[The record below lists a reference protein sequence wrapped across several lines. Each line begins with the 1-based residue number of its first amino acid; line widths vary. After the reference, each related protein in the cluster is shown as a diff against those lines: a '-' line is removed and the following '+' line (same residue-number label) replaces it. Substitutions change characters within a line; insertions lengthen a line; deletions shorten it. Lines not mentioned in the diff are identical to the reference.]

1 MICNKKEIGKK
12 PTLEQLT
19 IRIWQKKLNVSSIR
33 MYDYYERRN
42 WKKKNG
48 DPLKDL
54 DSAIGIFNTI
64 DVFKRK
70 SGELQEEKHLLQ
82 NTDEW
87 KNFTKRIHRI
97 YQNRCNKCGCKD
109 HLEVHHKFYYYAKG
123 KVEIPARLPWEYDM
137 DEVES
142 LCRRCHDKEQKVKCF
157 SEHEKFSG
165 FESKSDR

>member
-1 MICNKKEIGKK
+1 MICNKKEIGEK

-19 IRIWQKKLNVSSIR
+19 IRTWQKKLNASSIR

-48 DPLKDL
+48 DPLMDL
-54 DSAIGIFNTI
+54 DSAIWGFNTI
-64 DVFKRK
+64 NEFRRK
-70 SGELQEEKHLLQ
+70 TGELLEEKHLLQ

-87 KNFTKRIHRI
+87 KNFTKRVHRI
-97 YQNRCNKCGCKD
+97 NQNRCNKCGCKD
-109 HLEVHHKFYYYAKG
+109 HLEVHHKFYYHAKG

-142 LCRRCHDKEQKVKCF
+142 LCRRCHDKEKIVNCF

>member
-1 MICNKKEIGKK
+1 MICNKKDIGEK

-54 DSAIGIFNTI
+54 DSAIGGFNTI

-70 SGELQEEKHLLQ
+70 SGELQEEKLLLQ

-87 KNFTKRIHRI
+87 KNFTKRVHRI
-97 YQNRCNKCGCKD
+97 YQNRCNK
-109 HLEVHHKFYYYAKG
+109 LWV
-123 KVEIPARLPWEYDM
+123 
-137 DEVES
+137 
-142 LCRRCHDKEQKVKCF
+142 
-157 SEHEKFSG
+157 
-165 FESKSDR
+165 

>member
-48 DPLKDL
+48 NPLKDL

-64 DVFKRK
+64 DAFKRK

-87 KNFTKRIHRI
+87 KNFTKRVHRI
-97 YQNRCNKCGCKD
+97 YQNRCKKCGCKD
-109 HLEVHHKFYYYAKG
+109 HLQ
-123 KVEIPARLPWEYDM
+123 
-137 DEVES
+137 S
-142 LCRRCHDKEQKVKCF
+142 RRIENNNDQPLIEFV
-157 SEHEKFSG
+157 
-165 FESKSDR
+165 